1 METNKN
7 LLIAMQVIKGEC
19 IKHSKCE
26 DCPVWEHLDDI
37 CEPHYW
43 RIPKE
48 TEEEQMNVKL
58 KPCPFC
64 GGRAHIEDISEP
76 DDMGP
81 IWMILCKK
89 CGASASFGMDGCNAT
104 KVEAVDSWN
113 RRAEMKRV
121 IHAEV

>member
-1 METNKN
+1 MEFT
-7 LLIAMQVIKGEC
+7 LIRLSQVIRAGGG
-19 IKHSKCE
+19 
-26 DCPVWEHLDDI
+26 L
-37 CEPHYW
+37 
-43 RIPKE
+43 
-48 TEEEQMNVKL
+48 EEKTMSEKL

-64 GGRAHIEDISEP
+64 GGKAHIEDISEP

-89 CGASASFGMDGCNAT
+89 CGASASFGMDGCDAT